1 MLQNMQPVQS
11 LPRQIQTAIDI
22 LVLSSQR
29 RCLQPNGIM
38 TRATEN
44 YWQLS
49 ELLKN
54 GDIISRDHL
63 IQRPSIP
70 TMQILVISNCHRHSA
85 PVKHDGHYMSLSSI

>member
-1 MLQNMQPVQS
+1 MLQNTQPVQS

-38 TRATEN
+38 TWATEN

-63 IQRPSIP
+63 IRQQSIP
-70 TMQILVISNCHRHSA
+70 IMQTLDISNYHRHSA
-85 PVKHDGHYMSLSSI
+85 LDKHVGHCMFQNLI